1 MKRTEAPN
9 SVSGLYVDKDP
20 GITVGTKLIAED
32 RNLIQEEICN
42 AIEGSGETLSG
53 ADDEQLKKAIISL
66 SKSIGEPFFNIF
78 EKSPSVIFP
87 AVRIDDAD
95 HDIDVANW
103 PDLVPLLRA
112 HKLRAGSTTDFTCTV
127 AGSVITFDDDTDENI
142 LLAALAE
149 ELLAHV
155 QGGGV
160 AYTGWLSI
168 NVGGT
173 DFVISDVDA
182 GAHTVTVTGSPSTGS
197 QTVIVYSYRIAGSGT
212 TARLRR
218 VNAKSVV
225 SHDGE
230 ECLAG
235 LRRRDRMQQITGSI
249 EADRIW
255 TTVTEETGA
264 LSAGTSASSEHPGTS
279 NNATNH
285 RLNFDSANSPD
296 ARTGTTTDPRA
307 FVGYLYLH
315 GGRYVA

>member
-9 SVSGLYVDKDP
+9 SVGGLYVDKDP
-20 GITVGTKLIAED
+20 GVTVGTTLIAVD

-42 AIEGSGETLSG
+42 AVEGSGATLSG

-78 EKSPSVIFP
+78 LKSPSVTFP
-87 AVRIDDAD
+87 ALRIDDAD

-112 HKLRAGSTTDFTCTV
+112 EKLRAGSTTDFTCTV
-127 AGSVITFDDDTDENI
+127 AGSVITFDNDIDENI
-142 LLAALAE
+142 LLAALTE
-149 ELLAHV
+149 ELFAHV
-155 QGGGV
+155 QSGGV

-173 DFVISDVDA
+173 DYVITDVDA
-182 GAHTVTVTGSPSTGS
+182 GAYTVTVTGSPSTGS
-197 QTVIVYSYRIAGSGT
+197 QTVIVYPYRIAGSST

-218 VNAKSVV
+218 VNAKALI
-225 SHDGE
+225 SHDGD

-235 LRRRDRMQQITGSI
+235 LRRRDRMQGHYHS
-249 EADRIW
+249 
-255 TTVTEETGA
+255 TTVSGFIPVIGGSSTINSGSSFGYGGILGPVTD
-264 LSAGTSASSEHPGTS
+264 GTNGT
-279 NNATNH
+279 
-285 RLNFDSANSPD
+285 P
-296 ARTGTTTDPRA
+296 RTGETTDPRA